1 MKIGG
6 IGGIPVGMMTPEQNI
21 PETGDQIQSADDL
34 FGPGYE
40 VSISEEGRKLLEGQT
55 GEESPKDVGLQGT
68 QHNEKVEM
76 LLRQMEEVHRE
87 REIRYGYY
95 YELEYE
101 IDLKIKVMNAAYGEM
116 INSSAYNNP
125 LMKEVVKQQQ
135 LLQEEMQEQKDF
147 QSEEALK
154 RLKEA
159 QQAAAMRT
167 SRHQEEINE
176 NNRDLVTLL
185 KTVEEA
191 KKAEEEQKNNRVE
204 DEDNNASG
212 TENSASDA
220 IHNSAAGLIKS
231 SLNHERGVEEL
242 SDVVSDGGHYFLS
255 KADGIAQNLLKKSR
269 MLKVAV
275 WDESFTVGE
284 LEEAMESFRSEVK
297 VKLEDAYI
305 LGSFGTQVLRDM
317 RDVKLQ
323 HIKDNPLQNLQQ
335 TKDGM
340 MQAAADAAMGEARQ
354 SSINETSQELADE
367 VEELIDERNG
377 VGRTPEEKKE
387 GEGEEDQEKGQIW
400 LEKRKEEQNA

>member
-1 MKIGG
+1 MKVGG

-55 GEESPKDVGLQGT
+55 GEEAQKDAGSQGIQLDEGT
-68 QHNEKVEM
+68 RM
-76 LLRQMEEVHRE
+76 LLRQLEEDQQARKT
-87 REIRYGYY
+87 RNGYY
-95 YELEYE
+95 DELEE
-101 IDLKIKVMNAAYGEM
+101 LEKQIKVMNAAYGSM
-116 INSSAYNNP
+116 NRSKAYNDP

-147 QSEEALK
+147 QAEEALK

-167 SRHQEEINE
+167 SRHQEEIDE

-191 KKAEEEQKNNRVE
+191 KKAEEEQKDNSVE
-204 DEDNNASG
+204 GEDSSASG

-220 IHNSAAGLIKS
+220 IHNSATGLMKS

-242 SDVVSDGGHYFLS
+242 SDMVSDGGHYFLS
-255 KADGIAQNLLKKSR
+255 KADGIAQNLLKKSKL
-269 MLKVAV
+269 LKVAV
-275 WDESFTVGE
+275 QDESFTIGQ

-297 VKLEDAYI
+297 TNCEEAYI
-305 LGSFGTQVLRDM
+305 FGSFGTQVLRDM

-323 HIKDNPLQNLQQ
+323 RIADNSLQSMQQ
-335 TKDGM
+335 IKDGM
-340 MQAAADAAMGEARQ
+340 MQAASDAALGEARQ
-354 SSINETSQELADE
+354 SGIDKTSEKLADE

>member
-21 PETGDQIQSADDL
+21 PEIGDQIQSADDL

-55 GEESPKDVGLQGT
+55 GEEAQKDAGSQGIQLDEGT
-68 QHNEKVEM
+68 RM
-76 LLRQMEEVHRE
+76 LLRQLEEDQQARKT
-87 REIRYGYY
+87 RNGYY
-95 YELEYE
+95 DELEE
-101 IDLKIKVMNAAYGEM
+101 LEKQIKVMNAAYGSM
-116 INSSAYNNP
+116 NRSKAYNDP

-147 QSEEALK
+147 QAEEALK

-167 SRHQEEINE
+167 SRHQEEIDE

-191 KKAEEEQKNNRVE
+191 KKAEEEQKDNSVE
-204 DEDNNASG
+204 GEDSSASG

-220 IHNSAAGLIKS
+220 IHNSATGLMKS

-242 SDVVSDGGHYFLS
+242 SDMVSDGGHYFLS
-255 KADGIAQNLLKKSR
+255 KADGIAQNLLKKSKL
-269 MLKVAV
+269 LKVAV
-275 WDESFTVGE
+275 QDESFTIGQ

-297 VKLEDAYI
+297 TNCEEAYI
-305 LGSFGTQVLRDM
+305 FGSFGTQVLRDM

-323 HIKDNPLQNLQQ
+323 RIADNPLQSMQQ
-335 TKDGM
+335 IKDGM
-340 MQAAADAAMGEARQ
+340 MQAASDAALGEARQ
-354 SSINETSQELADE
+354 SGIDKTSEKLADE

>member
-55 GEESPKDVGLQGT
+55 GEEAQKDAGSQGIQLDEGT
-68 QHNEKVEM
+68 RM
-76 LLRQMEEVHRE
+76 LLRQLEEDQQARKT
-87 REIRYGYY
+87 RNGYY
-95 YELEYE
+95 DELEE
-101 IDLKIKVMNAAYGEM
+101 LEKQIKVMNAAYGSM
-116 INSSAYNNP
+116 NRSKAYNDP

-147 QSEEALK
+147 QAEEALK

-167 SRHQEEINE
+167 SRHQEEIDE

-191 KKAEEEQKNNRVE
+191 KKAEEEQKDDSVE
-204 DEDNNASG
+204 GEDSSASG
-212 TENSASDA
+212 TENSTSGA
-220 IHNSAAGLIKS
+220 IHNSATGLMKS

-242 SDVVSDGGHYFLS
+242 SDMVGDGGHYFLS
-255 KADGIAQNLLKKSR
+255 KADGIAQNLLKKSKL
-269 MLKVAV
+269 LKVAV
-275 WDESFTVGE
+275 QDESFTIGQ

-297 VKLEDAYI
+297 TNCEEAYI
-305 LGSFGTQVLRDM
+305 FGSFGTQVLRDM

-323 HIKDNPLQNLQQ
+323 RIADNPLQSMQQ
-335 TKDGM
+335 IKDGM
-340 MQAAADAAMGEARQ
+340 MQAASDAALGEARQ
-354 SSINETSQELADE
+354 SGIDKTSEKLAEE
-367 VEELIDERNG
+367 VQRLIDERNG
-377 VGRTPEEKKE
+377 VDRTPQDEAEETARG
-387 GEGEEDQEKGQIW
+387 GEPEDTD
-400 LEKRKEEQNA
+400 QNGNV

>member
-55 GEESPKDVGLQGT
+55 GEEAQKDAGSQGIQLDEGT
-68 QHNEKVEM
+68 RM
-76 LLRQMEEVHRE
+76 LLRQLEEDQQARKT
-87 REIRYGYY
+87 RNGYY
-95 YELEYE
+95 DELEE
-101 IDLKIKVMNAAYGEM
+101 LEKQIKVMNAAYGSM
-116 INSSAYNNP
+116 NRSKAYNDP

-147 QSEEALK
+147 QAEEALK

-242 SDVVSDGGHYFLS
+242 SDMVGDGGHYFLS
-255 KADGIAQNLLKKSR
+255 KADGIAQNLLKKSKL
-269 MLKVAV
+269 LKVAV
-275 WDESFTVGE
+275 QDESFTIGQ

-297 VKLEDAYI
+297 TNCEEAYI
-305 LGSFGTQVLRDM
+305 FGSFGTQVLRDM

-323 HIKDNPLQNLQQ
+323 RIADNPLQSMQQ
-335 TKDGM
+335 IKDGM
-340 MQAAADAAMGEARQ
+340 MQAASDAALGEARQ
-354 SSINETSQELADE
+354 SGIDKTSEKL
-367 VEELIDERNG
+367 VEEVQRLIDERNG

>member
-55 GEESPKDVGLQGT
+55 GEEAQKDAGSQGIQLDEGT
-68 QHNEKVEM
+68 RM
-76 LLRQMEEVHRE
+76 LLRQLEEDQQARKT
-87 REIRYGYY
+87 RNGYY
-95 YELEYE
+95 DELEE
-101 IDLKIKVMNAAYGEM
+101 LEKQIKVMNAAYGSM
-116 INSSAYNNP
+116 NRSKAYNDP

-147 QSEEALK
+147 QAEEALK

-159 QQAAAMRT
+159 QQAASMRT
-167 SRHQEEINE
+167 SRHQEEIDE

-191 KKAEEEQKNNRVE
+191 KKAEEEQKDDSVE
-204 DEDNNASG
+204 GEDSSASG
-212 TENSASDA
+212 TENSTSGA
-220 IHNSAAGLIKS
+220 IHNSATGLMKS

-242 SDVVSDGGHYFLS
+242 SDMVGDGGHYFLS
-255 KADGIAQNLLKKSR
+255 KADGIAQNLLKKSKL
-269 MLKVAV
+269 LKVAV
-275 WDESFTVGE
+275 QDESFTIGQ

-297 VKLEDAYI
+297 TNCEEAYI
-305 LGSFGTQVLRDM
+305 FGSFGTQVLRDM

-323 HIKDNPLQNLQQ
+323 RIADNPLQSMQQ
-335 TKDGM
+335 IKDGM
-340 MQAAADAAMGEARQ
+340 MQAASDAALGEARQ
-354 SSINETSQELADE
+354 SGIDKTSEKL
-367 VEELIDERNG
+367 VEEVQRLIDERNG
-377 VGRTPEEKKE
+377 VDRTPQDEAEETARG
-387 GEGEEDQEKGQIW
+387 GEPEDTD
-400 LEKRKEEQNA
+400 QNGNV

>member
-1 MKIGG
+1 MKVGG

-55 GEESPKDVGLQGT
+55 GEEAQKDAGSQGIQLDEGT
-68 QHNEKVEM
+68 RM
-76 LLRQMEEVHRE
+76 LLRQLEEDQQARKT
-87 REIRYGYY
+87 RNGYY
-95 YELEYE
+95 DELEE
-101 IDLKIKVMNAAYGEM
+101 LEKQIKVMNAAYGSM
-116 INSSAYNNP
+116 NRSKAYNDP

-147 QSEEALK
+147 QAEEALK

-167 SRHQEEINE
+167 SRHQEEIDE

-191 KKAEEEQKNNRVE
+191 KKAEEEQKDNSVE
-204 DEDNNASG
+204 GEDSSASG
-212 TENSASDA
+212 TENSTSGA
-220 IHNSAAGLIKS
+220 IHNSATGLMKS

-242 SDVVSDGGHYFLS
+242 SDMVSDGGHYFLS
-255 KADGIAQNLLKKSR
+255 KADGIAQNLLKKSKL
-269 MLKVAV
+269 LKVAV
-275 WDESFTVGE
+275 QDESFTIGQ

-297 VKLEDAYI
+297 TNCEEAYI
-305 LGSFGTQVLRDM
+305 FGSFGTQVLRDM

-323 HIKDNPLQNLQQ
+323 RIADNPLQSMQQ
-335 TKDGM
+335 IKDGM
-340 MQAAADAAMGEARQ
+340 MQAASDAALGEARQ
-354 SSINETSQELADE
+354 SGIDKTSEKLAEE
-367 VEELIDERNG
+367 VQRLIDERNG
-377 VGRTPEEKKE
+377 VDRTPQDEAEETARG
-387 GEGEEDQEKGQIW
+387 GEPEDTD
-400 LEKRKEEQNA
+400 QNGNV

>member
-55 GEESPKDVGLQGT
+55 GEEAQKDAGSQGIQLDEGT
-68 QHNEKVEM
+68 RM
-76 LLRQMEEVHRE
+76 LLRQLEEDQQARKT
-87 REIRYGYY
+87 RNGYY
-95 YELEYE
+95 DELEE
-101 IDLKIKVMNAAYGEM
+101 LEKQIKVMNAAYGSM
-116 INSSAYNNP
+116 NRSKAYNDP

-147 QSEEALK
+147 QAEEALK

-167 SRHQEEINE
+167 SRHQEEIDE

-191 KKAEEEQKNNRVE
+191 KKAEEEQKDDSVE
-204 DEDNNASG
+204 GEDSSASG
-212 TENSASDA
+212 TENSTSGA
-220 IHNSAAGLIKS
+220 IHNSATGLMKS

-242 SDVVSDGGHYFLS
+242 SDMVGDGGHYFLS
-255 KADGIAQNLLKKSR
+255 KADGIAQNLLKKSKL
-269 MLKVAV
+269 LKVAV
-275 WDESFTVGE
+275 QDESFTIGQ

-297 VKLEDAYI
+297 TNCEEAYI
-305 LGSFGTQVLRDM
+305 FGSFGTQVLRDM

-323 HIKDNPLQNLQQ
+323 RIADNPLQSMQQ
-335 TKDGM
+335 IKDGM
-340 MQAAADAAMGEARQ
+340 MQAASDAALGEARQ
-354 SSINETSQELADE
+354 SGIDKTSEKL
-367 VEELIDERNG
+367 VEEVQRLIDERNG

>member
-55 GEESPKDVGLQGT
+55 GEEAQKDAGSQGIQLDEGT
-68 QHNEKVEM
+68 RM
-76 LLRQMEEVHRE
+76 LLRQLEEDQQAGKTRN
-87 REIRYGYY
+87 GYY
-95 YELEYE
+95 DELEE
-101 IDLKIKVMNAAYGEM
+101 LEKQIKVMNAAYGSM
-116 INSSAYNNP
+116 NRSKAYNDP

-147 QSEEALK
+147 QAEEALK

-167 SRHQEEINE
+167 SRHQEEIDE

-191 KKAEEEQKNNRVE
+191 KKAEEEQKDNSVE
-204 DEDNNASG
+204 GEDSSASG

-220 IHNSAAGLIKS
+220 IHNSATGLMKS

-242 SDVVSDGGHYFLS
+242 SDMVSDGGHYFLS
-255 KADGIAQNLLKKSR
+255 KADGIAQNLLKKSKL
-269 MLKVAV
+269 LKVAV
-275 WDESFTVGE
+275 QDESFTIGQ

-297 VKLEDAYI
+297 TNCEEAYI
-305 LGSFGTQVLRDM
+305 FGSFGTQVLRDM

-323 HIKDNPLQNLQQ
+323 RIADNPLQSMQQ
-335 TKDGM
+335 IKDGM

>member
-55 GEESPKDVGLQGT
+55 GEEAQKDAGSQGIQLDEGT
-68 QHNEKVEM
+68 RM
-76 LLRQMEEVHRE
+76 LLRQLEEDQRA
-87 REIRYGYY
+87 RKTRNGYY
-95 YELEYE
+95 DELEE
-101 IDLKIKVMNAAYGEM
+101 LEKQIKVMNAAYGSM
-116 INSSAYNNP
+116 NRSKAYNDP

-147 QSEEALK
+147 QAEEALK

-167 SRHQEEINE
+167 SRHQEEIDE

-191 KKAEEEQKNNRVE
+191 KKAEEEQKDDSVE
-204 DEDNNASG
+204 GEDSSASG
-212 TENSASDA
+212 TENSTSGA
-220 IHNSAAGLIKS
+220 IHNSATGLMKS

-242 SDVVSDGGHYFLS
+242 SDMVGDGGHYFLS
-255 KADGIAQNLLKKSR
+255 KADGIAQNLLKKSKL
-269 MLKVAV
+269 LKVAV
-275 WDESFTVGE
+275 QDESFTIGQ

-297 VKLEDAYI
+297 TNCEEAYI
-305 LGSFGTQVLRDM
+305 FGSFGTQVLRDM

-323 HIKDNPLQNLQQ
+323 RIADNPLQSMQQ
-335 TKDGM
+335 IKDGM
-340 MQAAADAAMGEARQ
+340 MQAASDAALGEARQ
-354 SSINETSQELADE
+354 SGIDKTSEKLADE

>member
-55 GEESPKDVGLQGT
+55 GEEAQKDAGSQGIQLDEGT
-68 QHNEKVEM
+68 RM
-76 LLRQMEEVHRE
+76 LLRQLEEDQQARKT
-87 REIRYGYY
+87 RNGYY
-95 YELEYE
+95 DELEE
-101 IDLKIKVMNAAYGEM
+101 LEKQIKVMNAAYGSM
-116 INSSAYNNP
+116 NRSKAYNDP

-147 QSEEALK
+147 QAEEALK

-167 SRHQEEINE
+167 SRHQEEIDE

-191 KKAEEEQKNNRVE
+191 KKAEEEQKDDSVE
-204 DEDNNASG
+204 GEDSSASG
-212 TENSASDA
+212 TENSTSGA
-220 IHNSAAGLIKS
+220 IHNSATGLMKS

-242 SDVVSDGGHYFLS
+242 SDMVGDGGHYFLS
-255 KADGIAQNLLKKSR
+255 KADGIAQNLLKKSKL
-269 MLKVAV
+269 LKVAV
-275 WDESFTVGE
+275 QDESFTIGQ

-297 VKLEDAYI
+297 TNCEEAYI
-305 LGSFGTQVLRDM
+305 FGSFGTQVLRDM

-323 HIKDNPLQNLQQ
+323 RIADNPLQSMQQ
-335 TKDGM
+335 IKDGM
-340 MQAAADAAMGEARQ
+340 MQAASDAALGEARQ
-354 SSINETSQELADE
+354 SSIDKSTEKLAEE

-377 VGRTPEEKKE
+377 VNRNPAETEKEKEEKDVLPEELLQKDAK
-387 GEGEEDQEKGQIW
+387 
-400 LEKRKEEQNA
+400 

>member
-55 GEESPKDVGLQGT
+55 GEEAQKDAGSQGIQLDEGT
-68 QHNEKVEM
+68 RM
-76 LLRQMEEVHRE
+76 LLRQLEEDQQAGKTRN
-87 REIRYGYY
+87 GYY
-95 YELEYE
+95 DELEE
-101 IDLKIKVMNAAYGEM
+101 LEKQIKVMNAAYGSM
-116 INSSAYNNP
+116 NRSKAYNDP

-147 QSEEALK
+147 QAEEALK

-167 SRHQEEINE
+167 SRHQEEIDE

-191 KKAEEEQKNNRVE
+191 KKAEEEQKDDSVE
-204 DEDNNASG
+204 GEDSSASG
-212 TENSASDA
+212 TENSTSGA
-220 IHNSAAGLIKS
+220 IHNSATGLMKS

-242 SDVVSDGGHYFLS
+242 SDMVGDGGHYFLS
-255 KADGIAQNLLKKSR
+255 KADGIAQNLLKKSKL
-269 MLKVAV
+269 LKVAV
-275 WDESFTVGE
+275 QDESFTVGE

>member
-55 GEESPKDVGLQGT
+55 GEEAQKDAGSQGIQLDEGT
-68 QHNEKVEM
+68 RM
-76 LLRQMEEVHRE
+76 LLRQLEEDQQAGKTRN
-87 REIRYGYY
+87 GYY
-95 YELEYE
+95 DELEE
-101 IDLKIKVMNAAYGEM
+101 LEKQIKVMNAAYGSM
-116 INSSAYNNP
+116 NRSKAYNDP

-147 QSEEALK
+147 QAEEALK

-167 SRHQEEINE
+167 SRHQEEIDE

-191 KKAEEEQKNNRVE
+191 KKAEEEQKDNSVE
-204 DEDNNASG
+204 GEDSSASG

-220 IHNSAAGLIKS
+220 IHNSATGLMKS

-242 SDVVSDGGHYFLS
+242 SDMVSDGGHYFLS
-255 KADGIAQNLLKKSR
+255 KADGIAQNLLKKSKL
-269 MLKVAV
+269 LKVAV
-275 WDESFTVGE
+275 QDESFTIGQ

-297 VKLEDAYI
+297 TNCEEAYI
-305 LGSFGTQVLRDM
+305 FGSFGTQVLRDM

-323 HIKDNPLQNLQQ
+323 RIADNPLQSMQQ
-335 TKDGM
+335 IKDGM

-377 VGRTPEEKKE
+377 VDRTPEEKKE

>member
-55 GEESPKDVGLQGT
+55 GEEAQKDAGSQGIQLDEGT
-68 QHNEKVEM
+68 RM
-76 LLRQMEEVHRE
+76 LLRQLEEDQQAGKTRN
-87 REIRYGYY
+87 GYY
-95 YELEYE
+95 DELEE
-101 IDLKIKVMNAAYGEM
+101 LEKQIKVMNAAYGSM
-116 INSSAYNNP
+116 NRSKAYNDP

-147 QSEEALK
+147 QAEEALK

-167 SRHQEEINE
+167 SRHQEEIDE

-191 KKAEEEQKNNRVE
+191 KKAEEEQKDDSVE
-204 DEDNNASG
+204 GEDSSASG
-212 TENSASDA
+212 TENSTSGA
-220 IHNSAAGLIKS
+220 IHNSATGLMKS

-242 SDVVSDGGHYFLS
+242 SDMVSDGGHYFLS
-255 KADGIAQNLLKKSR
+255 KADGIAQNLLKKSKL
-269 MLKVAV
+269 LKVAV
-275 WDESFTVGE
+275 QDESFTVGE

>member
-40 VSISEEGRKLLEGQT
+40 VSISEEGRKLLKGQT
-55 GEESPKDVGLQGT
+55 GEEAQKDAGSQGIQLDEGT
-68 QHNEKVEM
+68 RM
-76 LLRQMEEVHRE
+76 LLRQLEEDQQARKT
-87 REIRYGYY
+87 RNGYY
-95 YELEYE
+95 DELEE
-101 IDLKIKVMNAAYGEM
+101 LEKQIKVMNAAYGSM
-116 INSSAYNNP
+116 NRSKAYNDP

-147 QSEEALK
+147 QAEEALK

-167 SRHQEEINE
+167 SRHQEEIDE

-191 KKAEEEQKNNRVE
+191 KKAEEEQKDNSVE
-204 DEDNNASG
+204 GEDSSASG

-220 IHNSAAGLIKS
+220 IHNSATGLMKS

-242 SDVVSDGGHYFLS
+242 SDMVGDGGHYFLS
-255 KADGIAQNLLKKSR
+255 KADGIAQNLLKKSKL
-269 MLKVAV
+269 LKVAV
-275 WDESFTVGE
+275 QDESFTIGQ

-297 VKLEDAYI
+297 TNCEEAYI
-305 LGSFGTQVLRDM
+305 FGSFGTQVLRDM

-323 HIKDNPLQNLQQ
+323 RIADNPLQSMQQ
-335 TKDGM
+335 IKDGM
-340 MQAAADAAMGEARQ
+340 MQAASDAALGEARQ
-354 SSINETSQELADE
+354 SGIDKTSEKL
-367 VEELIDERNG
+367 VEEVQRLIDERNG

>member
-55 GEESPKDVGLQGT
+55 GEEAQKDAGSQGIQLDEGT
-68 QHNEKVEM
+68 RM
-76 LLRQMEEVHRE
+76 LLRQLEEDQQAGKTRN
-87 REIRYGYY
+87 GYY
-95 YELEYE
+95 DELEE
-101 IDLKIKVMNAAYGEM
+101 LEKQIKVMNAAYGSM
-116 INSSAYNNP
+116 NRSKAYNDP

-147 QSEEALK
+147 QAEEALK

-167 SRHQEEINE
+167 SRHQEEIDE

-191 KKAEEEQKNNRVE
+191 KKAEEEQKDDSVE
-204 DEDNNASG
+204 GEDSSASG
-212 TENSASDA
+212 TENSTSGA
-220 IHNSAAGLIKS
+220 IHNSATGLMKS

-242 SDVVSDGGHYFLS
+242 SDMVSDGGHYFLS

-387 GEGEEDQEKGQIW
+387 GEREEDQEKGQIW

>member
-55 GEESPKDVGLQGT
+55 GEESPKDAGSQGIQLDEGT
-68 QHNEKVEM
+68 RM
-76 LLRQMEEVHRE
+76 LLRQLEEDQQARKT
-87 REIRYGYY
+87 RNGYY
-95 YELEYE
+95 DELEE
-101 IDLKIKVMNAAYGEM
+101 LEKQIKVMNAAYGSM
-116 INSSAYNNP
+116 NRSKAYNDP

-147 QSEEALK
+147 QAEEALK

-167 SRHQEEINE
+167 SRHQEEIDE

-191 KKAEEEQKNNRVE
+191 KKAEEEQKDNSVE
-204 DEDNNASG
+204 GEDSSASG

-220 IHNSAAGLIKS
+220 IHNSATGLMKS

-242 SDVVSDGGHYFLS
+242 SDMVGDGGHYFLS
-255 KADGIAQNLLKKSR
+255 KADGIAQNLLKKSKL
-269 MLKVAV
+269 LKVAV
-275 WDESFTVGE
+275 QDESFTIGQ

-297 VKLEDAYI
+297 TNCEEAYI
-305 LGSFGTQVLRDM
+305 FGSFGTQVLRDM

-323 HIKDNPLQNLQQ
+323 RIADNPLQSMQQ
-335 TKDGM
+335 IKDGM
-340 MQAAADAAMGEARQ
+340 MQAASDAALGEARQ
-354 SSINETSQELADE
+354 SGIDKTSEKL
-367 VEELIDERNG
+367 VEEVQRLIDERNG

>member
-55 GEESPKDVGLQGT
+55 GEEAQKDAGSQGIQLDEGT
-68 QHNEKVEM
+68 RM
-76 LLRQMEEVHRE
+76 LLRQLEEDQQARKT
-87 REIRYGYY
+87 RNGYY
-95 YELEYE
+95 DELEE
-101 IDLKIKVMNAAYGEM
+101 LEKQIKVMNAAYGSM
-116 INSSAYNNP
+116 NRSKAYNDP

-147 QSEEALK
+147 QAEEALK

>member
-55 GEESPKDVGLQGT
+55 GEEAQKDAGSQGIQLDEGT
-68 QHNEKVEM
+68 RM
-76 LLRQMEEVHRE
+76 LLRQLEEDQQARKT
-87 REIRYGYY
+87 RNGYY
-95 YELEYE
+95 DELEE
-101 IDLKIKVMNAAYGEM
+101 LEKQIKVMNAAYGSM
-116 INSSAYNNP
+116 NRSKAYNDP

-147 QSEEALK
+147 QAEEALK

-167 SRHQEEINE
+167 SRHQEEIDE

-191 KKAEEEQKNNRVE
+191 KKAEEEQKDNSVE
-204 DEDNNASG
+204 GEDSSASG

-220 IHNSAAGLIKS
+220 IHNSATGLMKS

-242 SDVVSDGGHYFLS
+242 SDMVSDGGHYFLS
-255 KADGIAQNLLKKSR
+255 KADGIAQNLLKKSKL
-269 MLKVAV
+269 LKVAV
-275 WDESFTVGE
+275 QDESFTIGQ

-297 VKLEDAYI
+297 TNCEEAYI
-305 LGSFGTQVLRDM
+305 FGSFGTQVLRDM

-323 HIKDNPLQNLQQ
+323 RIADNPLQSMQQ
-335 TKDGM
+335 IKDGM
-340 MQAAADAAMGEARQ
+340 MQAASDAALGEARQ
-354 SSINETSQELADE
+354 SGIDKTSEKLAEE
-367 VEELIDERNG
+367 VQRLIDERNG
-377 VGRTPEEKKE
+377 VDRTPQDEAEETARG
-387 GEGEEDQEKGQIW
+387 GEPEDTD
-400 LEKRKEEQNA
+400 QNGNV

>member
-55 GEESPKDVGLQGT
+55 GEEAQKDAGSQGIQLDEGT
-68 QHNEKVEM
+68 RM
-76 LLRQMEEVHRE
+76 LLRQLEEDQQAGKTRN
-87 REIRYGYY
+87 GYY
-95 YELEYE
+95 DELEE
-101 IDLKIKVMNAAYGEM
+101 LEKQIKVMNAAYGSM
-116 INSSAYNNP
+116 NRSKAYNDP

-147 QSEEALK
+147 QAEEALK

-167 SRHQEEINE
+167 SRHQEEIDE

-191 KKAEEEQKNNRVE
+191 KKAEEEQKDNSVE
-204 DEDNNASG
+204 GEDSSASG

-220 IHNSAAGLIKS
+220 IHNSATGLMKS

-242 SDVVSDGGHYFLS
+242 SDMVGDGGHYFLS
-255 KADGIAQNLLKKSR
+255 KADGIAQNLLKKSKL
-269 MLKVAV
+269 LKVAV
-275 WDESFTVGE
+275 QDESFTIGQ

-297 VKLEDAYI
+297 TNCEEAYI
-305 LGSFGTQVLRDM
+305 FGSFGTQVLRDM

-323 HIKDNPLQNLQQ
+323 RIADNPLQSMQQ
-335 TKDGM
+335 IKDGM
-340 MQAAADAAMGEARQ
+340 MQAASDAALGEARQ
-354 SSINETSQELADE
+354 SGIDKTSEKL
-367 VEELIDERNG
+367 VEEVQRLIDERNG

>member
-1 MKIGG
+1 MKVGG
-6 IGGIPVGMMTPEQNI
+6 IGGIAVGMMTPEQNM

-55 GEESPKDVGLQGT
+55 GEEAQKDAGSQGIQLDEGT
-68 QHNEKVEM
+68 RM
-76 LLRQMEEVHRE
+76 LLRQLEEDQRA
-87 REIRYGYY
+87 RKTRNGYY
-95 YELEYE
+95 DELEE
-101 IDLKIKVMNAAYGEM
+101 LEKQIKVMNAAYGSM
-116 INSSAYNNP
+116 NRSKAYNDP

-147 QSEEALK
+147 QAEEALK

-167 SRHQEEINE
+167 SRHQEEIDE

-191 KKAEEEQKNNRVE
+191 KKAEEEQKDDSVE
-204 DEDNNASG
+204 GEDSSASG
-212 TENSASDA
+212 TENSTSGA
-220 IHNSAAGLIKS
+220 IHNSATGLMKS

-242 SDVVSDGGHYFLS
+242 SDMVGDGGHYFLS
-255 KADGIAQNLLKKSR
+255 KADGIAQNLLKKSKL
-269 MLKVAV
+269 LKVAV
-275 WDESFTVGE
+275 QDESFTIGQ

-297 VKLEDAYI
+297 TNCEEAYI
-305 LGSFGTQVLRDM
+305 FGSFGTQVLRDM

-323 HIKDNPLQNLQQ
+323 RIADNPLQSMQQ
-335 TKDGM
+335 IKDGM
-340 MQAAADAAMGEARQ
+340 MQAASDAALGEARQ
-354 SSINETSQELADE
+354 SGIDKTSEKLADE

>member
-55 GEESPKDVGLQGT
+55 GEEAQKDAGSQGIQLDEGT
-68 QHNEKVEM
+68 RM
-76 LLRQMEEVHRE
+76 LLRQLEEDQQAGKTRN
-87 REIRYGYY
+87 GYY
-95 YELEYE
+95 DELEE
-101 IDLKIKVMNAAYGEM
+101 LEKQIKVMNAAYGSM
-116 INSSAYNNP
+116 NRSKAYNDP

-147 QSEEALK
+147 QAEEALK

-377 VGRTPEEKKE
+377 VDRTPEEKKE

>member
-1 MKIGG
+1 MKVGG

-21 PETGDQIQSADDL
+21 PEIGDQIQSADDL

-55 GEESPKDVGLQGT
+55 GEEAQKDAGSQGIQLDEGT
-68 QHNEKVEM
+68 RM
-76 LLRQMEEVHRE
+76 LLRQLEEDQQARKT
-87 REIRYGYY
+87 RNGYY
-95 YELEYE
+95 DELEE
-101 IDLKIKVMNAAYGEM
+101 LEKQIKVMNAAYGSM
-116 INSSAYNNP
+116 NRSKAYNDP

-147 QSEEALK
+147 QAEEALK

-167 SRHQEEINE
+167 SRHQEEIDE

-191 KKAEEEQKNNRVE
+191 KKAEEEQKDNSVE
-204 DEDNNASG
+204 GEDSSASG

-220 IHNSAAGLIKS
+220 IHNSATGLMKS

-242 SDVVSDGGHYFLS
+242 SDMVSDGGHYFLS
-255 KADGIAQNLLKKSR
+255 KADGIAQNLLKKSKL
-269 MLKVAV
+269 LKVAV
-275 WDESFTVGE
+275 QDESFTIGQ

-297 VKLEDAYI
+297 TNCEEAYI
-305 LGSFGTQVLRDM
+305 FGSFGTQVLRDM

-323 HIKDNPLQNLQQ
+323 RIADNPLQSMQQ
-335 TKDGM
+335 IKDGM
-340 MQAAADAAMGEARQ
+340 MQAASDAALGEARQ
-354 SSINETSQELADE
+354 SGIDKTSEKLADE

>member
-55 GEESPKDVGLQGT
+55 GEEAQKDAGSQGIQLDEGT
-68 QHNEKVEM
+68 RM
-76 LLRQMEEVHRE
+76 LLRQLEEDQQARKT
-87 REIRYGYY
+87 RNGYY
-95 YELEYE
+95 DELEE
-101 IDLKIKVMNAAYGEM
+101 LEKQIKVMNAAYGSM
-116 INSSAYNNP
+116 NRSKAYNDP

-147 QSEEALK
+147 QAEEALK

-167 SRHQEEINE
+167 SRHQEEIDE

-191 KKAEEEQKNNRVE
+191 KKAEEEQKDNSVE
-204 DEDNNASG
+204 GEDSSASG

-220 IHNSAAGLIKS
+220 IHNSATGLMKS

-242 SDVVSDGGHYFLS
+242 SDMVGDGGHYFLS
-255 KADGIAQNLLKKSR
+255 KADGIAQNLLKKSKL
-269 MLKVAV
+269 LKVAV
-275 WDESFTVGE
+275 QDESFTIGQ

-297 VKLEDAYI
+297 TNCEEAYI
-305 LGSFGTQVLRDM
+305 FGSFGTQVLRD
-317 RDVKLQ
+317 VKLQ
-323 HIKDNPLQNLQQ
+323 RIADNPLQSMQQ
-335 TKDGM
+335 IKDGM
-340 MQAAADAAMGEARQ
+340 MQAASDAALGEARQ
-354 SSINETSQELADE
+354 SGIDKTSEKLADE

>member
-55 GEESPKDVGLQGT
+55 GEEAQKDAGSQGIQLDEGT
-68 QHNEKVEM
+68 RM
-76 LLRQMEEVHRE
+76 LLRQLEEDQQARKT
-87 REIRYGYY
+87 RNGYY
-95 YELEYE
+95 DELEE
-101 IDLKIKVMNAAYGEM
+101 LEKQIKVMNAAYGSM
-116 INSSAYNNP
+116 NRSKAYNDP

-147 QSEEALK
+147 QAEEALK

-167 SRHQEEINE
+167 SRHQEEIDE

-191 KKAEEEQKNNRVE
+191 KKAEEEQKDNSVE
-204 DEDNNASG
+204 GEDSSASG

-220 IHNSAAGLIKS
+220 IHNSATGLMKS

-242 SDVVSDGGHYFLS
+242 SDMVGDGGHYFLS
-255 KADGIAQNLLKKSR
+255 KADGIAQNLLKKSKL
-269 MLKVAV
+269 LKVAV
-275 WDESFTVGE
+275 QDESFTIGQ

-297 VKLEDAYI
+297 TNCEEAYI
-305 LGSFGTQVLRDM
+305 FGSFGTQVLRDM

-323 HIKDNPLQNLQQ
+323 RIADNPLQSMQQ
-335 TKDGM
+335 IKDGM
-340 MQAAADAAMGEARQ
+340 MQAASDAALGEARQ
-354 SSINETSQELADE
+354 SGIDKTSEKL
-367 VEELIDERNG
+367 VEEVQRLIDERNG

>member
-6 IGGIPVGMMTPEQNI
+6 IGGIPAGMVMPERNI
-21 PETGDQIQSADDL
+21 QEIEDQIQSADDL
-34 FGPGYE
+34 FGLGYE

-55 GEESPKDVGLQGT
+55 GEEIQEDAGVQGT

-87 REIRYGYY
+87 RKIRKDYY
-95 YELEYE
+95 DELEYE
-101 IDLKIKVMNAAYGEM
+101 IDLKIKVMNAAYGGM

-154 RLKEA
+154 RMKEA

-167 SRHQEEINE
+167 TRHQEEINE

-191 KKAEEEQKNNRVE
+191 EKAEEEQKNNRVE
-204 DEDNNASG
+204 DKDNNASG

-220 IHNSAAGLIKS
+220 IHNSAAGLMKS
-231 SLNHERGVEEL
+231 FLNHERGVEEL
-242 SDVVSDGGHYFLS
+242 SDVVSDGGHSFLS

-269 MLKVAV
+269 LLKVAV
-275 WDESFTVGE
+275 FDESFTIGE

-317 RDVKLQ
+317 RDAKLQ
-323 HIKDNPLQNLQQ
+323 HIKDNPLQSMQQ

-340 MQAAADAAMGEARQ
+340 MQAAADAAVGQARR
-354 SSINETSQELADE
+354 SSIDETSKELSDE
-367 VEELIDERNG
+367 VQRLIDERNG
-377 VGRTPEEKKE
+377 IDRIPADDGK
-387 GEGEEDQEKGQIW
+387 EEDEAEKMS
-400 LEKRKEEQNA
+400 EEQPQKDAE

>member
-1 MKIGG
+1 MKVGG
-6 IGGIPVGMMTPEQNI
+6 IGGIPANVLTTERGTLK
-21 PETGDQIQSADDL
+21 DRDL
-34 FGPGYE
+34 VQLEDNMFGPAYR
-40 VSISEEGRKLLEGQT
+40 VAISEKGRNLLEEKMAQKKT
-55 GEESPKDVGLQGT
+55 GTQGT
-68 QHNEKVEM
+68 QMDEGTRM
-76 LLRQMEEVHRE
+76 LLRQLEEDQQARKT
-87 REIRYGYY
+87 RNGYY
-95 YELEYE
+95 DELEE
-101 IDLKIKVMNAAYGEM
+101 LEKQIKVMNAAYGSM
-116 INSSAYNNP
+116 NRSKAYNDP

-147 QSEEALK
+147 QAEEALK

-167 SRHQEEINE
+167 SRHQEEIDE

-191 KKAEEEQKNNRVE
+191 KKAEEEQKDNSVE
-204 DEDNNASG
+204 GEDSSASG
-212 TENSASDA
+212 TENSTSGA
-220 IHNSAAGLIKS
+220 IHNSATGLMKS

-242 SDVVSDGGHYFLS
+242 SDMVSDGGHYFLS
-255 KADGIAQNLLKKSR
+255 KADGIAQNLLKKSKL
-269 MLKVAV
+269 LKVAV
-275 WDESFTVGE
+275 QDESFTIGQ

-297 VKLEDAYI
+297 TNCEEAYI
-305 LGSFGTQVLRDM
+305 FGSFGTQVLRDM

-323 HIKDNPLQNLQQ
+323 RIADNPLQSMQQ
-335 TKDGM
+335 IKDGM
-340 MQAAADAAMGEARQ
+340 MQAASDAALGEALQ

>member
-1 MKIGG
+1 
-6 IGGIPVGMMTPEQNI
+6 
-21 PETGDQIQSADDL
+21 
-34 FGPGYE
+34 
-40 VSISEEGRKLLEGQT
+40 
-55 GEESPKDVGLQGT
+55 
-68 QHNEKVEM
+68 M
-76 LLRQMEEVHRE
+76 LLRQLEEDQQAGKTRN
-87 REIRYGYY
+87 GYY
-95 YELEYE
+95 DELEE
-101 IDLKIKVMNAAYGEM
+101 LEKQIKVMNAAYGSM
-116 INSSAYNNP
+116 NRSKAYNDP

-147 QSEEALK
+147 QAEEALK

-167 SRHQEEINE
+167 SRHQEEIDE

-191 KKAEEEQKNNRVE
+191 KKAEEEQKDDSVE
-204 DEDNNASG
+204 GEDSSASG
-212 TENSASDA
+212 TENSTSGA
-220 IHNSAAGLIKS
+220 IHNSATGLMKS

-242 SDVVSDGGHYFLS
+242 SDMVSDGGHYFLS
-255 KADGIAQNLLKKSR
+255 KADGIAQNLLKKSKL
-269 MLKVAV
+269 LKVAV
-275 WDESFTVGE
+275 QDESFTVGE

>member
-21 PETGDQIQSADDL
+21 PEIGDQIQSADDL

-55 GEESPKDVGLQGT
+55 GEEAQKDAGSQGIQLDEGT
-68 QHNEKVEM
+68 RM
-76 LLRQMEEVHRE
+76 LLRQLEEDQQARKT
-87 REIRYGYY
+87 RNDYY
-95 YELEYE
+95 DELEE
-101 IDLKIKVMNAAYGEM
+101 LEKQIKVMNAAYGSM
-116 INSSAYNNP
+116 NRSKAYNDP

-147 QSEEALK
+147 QAEEALK

-297 VKLEDAYI
+297 TNCEVAYI
-305 LGSFGTQVLRDM
+305 FGSFGTQVLRDM

-323 HIKDNPLQNLQQ
+323 RIADNSLQSMQQ
-335 TKDGM
+335 IKDGM
-340 MQAAADAAMGEARQ
+340 MQAASDAALGEARQ
-354 SSINETSQELADE
+354 SGIDKTSEKLADE

>member
-55 GEESPKDVGLQGT
+55 GEEAQKDAGSQGIQLDEGT
-68 QHNEKVEM
+68 RM
-76 LLRQMEEVHRE
+76 LLRQLEEDQQAGKTRN
-87 REIRYGYY
+87 GYY
-95 YELEYE
+95 DELEE
-101 IDLKIKVMNAAYGEM
+101 LEKQIKVMNAAYGSM
-116 INSSAYNNP
+116 NRSKAYNDP

-147 QSEEALK
+147 QAEEALK

-167 SRHQEEINE
+167 SRHQEEIDE

-191 KKAEEEQKNNRVE
+191 KKAEEEQKDDSVE
-204 DEDNNASG
+204 GEDSSASG
-212 TENSASDA
+212 TENSTSGA
-220 IHNSAAGLIKS
+220 IHNSATGLMKS

-242 SDVVSDGGHYFLS
+242 SDMVSDGGHYFLS
-255 KADGIAQNLLKKSR
+255 KADGIAQNLLKKSKL
-269 MLKVAV
+269 LKVAV
-275 WDESFTVGE
+275 QDESFTVGE

-387 GEGEEDQEKGQIW
+387 GEREEDQEKGQIW

>member
-21 PETGDQIQSADDL
+21 PEIGDQIQSADDL

-55 GEESPKDVGLQGT
+55 GEEAQKDAGSQGIQLDEGT
-68 QHNEKVEM
+68 RM
-76 LLRQMEEVHRE
+76 LLRQLEEDQQAGKTRN
-87 REIRYGYY
+87 GYY
-95 YELEYE
+95 DELEE
-101 IDLKIKVMNAAYGEM
+101 LEKQIKVMNAAYGSM
-116 INSSAYNNP
+116 NRSKAYNDP

-147 QSEEALK
+147 QAEEALK

-167 SRHQEEINE
+167 SRHQEEIDE

-191 KKAEEEQKNNRVE
+191 KKAEEEQKDDSVE
-204 DEDNNASG
+204 GEDSSASG
-212 TENSASDA
+212 TENSTSGA
-220 IHNSAAGLIKS
+220 IHNSATGLMKS

-242 SDVVSDGGHYFLS
+242 SDMVSDGGHYFLS
-255 KADGIAQNLLKKSR
+255 KADGIAQNLLKKSKL
-269 MLKVAV
+269 LKVAV
-275 WDESFTVGE
+275 QDESFTVGE

>member
-55 GEESPKDVGLQGT
+55 GEEAQKDAGSQGIQLDEGT
-68 QHNEKVEM
+68 RM
-76 LLRQMEEVHRE
+76 LLRQLEEDQQARKT
-87 REIRYGYY
+87 RNGYY
-95 YELEYE
+95 DELEE
-101 IDLKIKVMNAAYGEM
+101 LEKQIKVMNAAYGSM
-116 INSSAYNNP
+116 NRSKAYNDP

-147 QSEEALK
+147 QAEEALK

-167 SRHQEEINE
+167 SRHQEEIDE

-191 KKAEEEQKNNRVE
+191 KKAEEEQKDNSVE
-204 DEDNNASG
+204 GEDSSASG

-242 SDVVSDGGHYFLS
+242 SDMVSDGGHYFLS
-255 KADGIAQNLLKKSR
+255 KADGIAQNLLKKSKL
-269 MLKVAV
+269 LKVAV
-275 WDESFTVGE
+275 QDESFTIGQ

-297 VKLEDAYI
+297 TNCEEAYI
-305 LGSFGTQVLRDM
+305 FGSFGTQVLRDM

-323 HIKDNPLQNLQQ
+323 RIADNPLQSMQQ
-335 TKDGM
+335 IKDGM
-340 MQAAADAAMGEARQ
+340 MQAASDAALGEARQ
-354 SSINETSQELADE
+354 SGIDKTSEKLADE